1 VKVARLIHCLMSIV
15 GLVAANYYQTNQLR
29 W

>member
-1 VKVARLIHCLMSIV
+1 MSIV
-15 GLVAANYYQTNQLR
+15 RLVAANYYQTNQRR

>member
-15 GLVAANYYQTNQLR
+15 GLVAANYYQIN
-29 W
+29 

>member
-1 VKVARLIHCLMSIV
+1 MSIV
-15 GLVAANYYQTNQLR
+15 GLVAANYYQTNQWR

>member
-1 VKVARLIHCLMSIV
+1 MSIV
-15 GLVAANYYQTNQLR
+15 GLVAANYHQTNQRR